1 MSTPSGLLLALLAL
15 LGSPAAAGA
24 DEGRTKKVLII
35 GIDGCR
41 PDALRAARAPHLKA
55 LADNGAYSY
64 RAQTGDLTVSGS
76 GWSSMLCGVWREKHG
91 VRGNDFAG
99 QNFAEFPHFFRRVR
113 QARPRAYLASAV
125 HWAPIAEQIVR
136 DADLSTTHRR
146 DAEVVRKAIEV
157 LTRHDPDVLFLHF
170 DEVDGAGHRFGFH
183 PKVPEY
189 LRAIE
194 DADAGV
200 GKVLEALRRRK
211 AYERED
217 WLILAST
224 DHGGS
229 DKGHGK
235 NIPEH
240 RTVFL
245 IVSGPSAARG
255 EIEPPP
261 GVVDV
266 AATALVHLGIPIEQR
281 WRWDGRPVGL
291 KK

>member
-15 LGSPAAAGA
+15 LGGPAAAGA
-24 DEGRTKKVLII
+24 DEGRTKRVLLI

-99 QNFAEFPHFFRRVR
+99 QNFGEFPHFFRRVR
-113 QARPRAYLASAV
+113 QARPKAYLASAV

-157 LTRHDPDVLFLHF
+157 LTQHDPDVLFLHF

-189 LRAIE
+189 LRAIAE
-194 DADAGV
+194 ADAGV

-217 WLILAST
+217 WLILVST

-240 RTVFL
+240 RTIFL

-266 AATALVHLGIPIEQR
+266 AATALEHLGIPIEQR
-281 WRWDGRPVGL
+281 WRWDGRSVGL